1 MNKNAV
7 FDRILNVYKE
17 TSKELNNSKN
27 QVEKVEA
34 SEKKPALSFSSAVPE
49 IDGNYLLYF
58 NEIYTTTIRK
68 SLKKILKKLTWS
80 ILKRQVYFN
89 SAVRKII
96 YELVQK
102 DYERS
107 IQEQNISE
115 KIADI
120 QQRLETLDTIEQ
132 KIGEIPQ
139 LQKRLETLD
148 VIEQKTGEI
157 PQLQQRLET
166 VDTIEQKLGEIP
178 QLQEKIENLT
188 IQVKDKNNLVNKF
201 NNTEEAKINS
211 GLWFNEPIIV
221 GYRENNEAYWAGT
234 NERIFEKAFVLQSL
248 ARLYDSTRVKILDVG
263 CAESLLS
270 YQLASFN
277 YSVTAIDIRSIA
289 LSHPNLTF
297 VKTDICHPSLPTS
310 SFDCVIALSTLEHIG
325 LGWYGDESGE
335 NFDVEAVKQIH
346 SLLKPEGSFILTVPY
361 GKKALTPVHRIYDK
375 ASLEKLIENFQVT
388 QILYGIRKDDFTW
401 ITVENELEASVK
413 EHNREN
419 YLPGAVA
426 MMVCKKRL

>member
-27 QVEKVEA
+27 EVEKIEA
-34 SEKKPALSFSSAVPE
+34 SEKKPALSLSSAVPE

-102 DYERS
+102 DYEHS

-115 KIADI
+115 KIANI

-139 LQKRLETLD
+139 LQQKIETLD
-148 VIEQKTGEI
+148 TIEQKTGEI
-157 PQLQQRLET
+157 PQIQQ
-166 VDTIEQKLGEIP
+166 
-178 QLQEKIENLT
+178 KIENLA
-188 IQVKDKNNLVNKF
+188 IQVKDKNSLVNKF

-221 GYRENNEAYWAGT
+221 GYRENSEAYWAGT

-248 ARLYDSTRVKILDVG
+248 ARLYDSTRVKVLDVG

-270 YQLASFN
+270 YQLASLN

-297 VKTDICHPSLPTS
+297 VKTNICNPSLPRS

-401 ITVENELEASVK
+401 ITVEDELKASAK
-413 EHNREN
+413 EHDPEN

-426 MMVCKKRL
+426 MMICKKGCK